1 MGLVD
6 YTSKRF
12 GQVNISSKIPD
23 NLEPTF
29 LRKFFRDVDLDV
41 FWFGNRGYL
50 VSTQFEMIMNEI
62 DYAS

>member
-1 MGLVD
+1 MD
-6 YTSKRF
+6 YVSKRF
-12 GQVNISSKIPD
+12 GQVNIATKIPD

-50 VSTQFEMIMNEI
+50 
-62 DYAS
+62 